1 MSPCKVRL
9 TLYPIAILHGMLCL
23 LFCIALA
30 LLTFFPCRFWISEY
44 PVEFDLN
51 PALADQIKDLRENL
65 NTGGNETQ
73 SQLIDVESV

>member
-1 MSPCKVRL
+1 MVCLIFFFS
-9 TLYPIAILHGMLCL
+9 LHL
-23 LFCIALA
+23 LFGLF
-30 LLTFFPCRFWISEY
+30 LCRYWISEF